1 MHESGDKINYYSS
14 ILFLTLLL
22 LLLLHPFNGH
32 FSWTTWVSWHQK
44 GKTSLDLNE
53 ARDDGVLGVQW
64 HQLDQTQTVCI
75 SLQTD
80 NHTNTP
86 LLDFY
91 RPDALPDADETE
103 KPQKQQEA
111 QLSPRD
117 HVMRRVN

>member
-14 ILFLTLLL
+14 ILFLT

-53 ARDDGVLGVQW
+53 ARDDRVLGMQW

-80 NHTNTP
+80 NHTTP
-86 LLDFY
+86 RYSIFTGRMLFLMRMKPRNRKNNKKLSY
-91 RPDALPDADETE
+91 RRGTT
-103 KPQKQQEA
+103 
-111 QLSPRD
+111 
-117 HVMRRVN
+117 

>member
-22 LLLLHPFNGH
+22 LLLHPFNGH
-32 FSWTTWVSWHQK
+32 FSWTTWVSWLQK

-53 ARDDGVLGVQW
+53 ARDDGVLGMQW

-91 RPDALPDADETE
+91 RLDALPDADETE

-111 QLSPRD
+111 QLSLRN